1 MKRRPR
7 SGPRLWVARFTIV
20 NRTNNNELWVKVSH
34 RRVVVRNVVT
44 RVQCC
49 VQVYWLPPPDW
60 VRPPSTHRTLTGRQT
75 ASQLIIHCCI
85 PTTTTHRDSNQT
97 IKQQAAQ
104 HLSSFYSWRLSAE
117 SVCGVTLVLSDP
129 VDMLLVKTSN
139 YSHEGWNCQPTGH
152 ILSPTSV
159 GNILLKASLIT
170 ICWSRRSFSSSTFS
184 SSFVF
189 IICSCFLMKFSRFII
204 LRTFWSW
211 LFFKIL

>member
-1 MKRRPR
+1 MLLQGDSVVCRCTDCLHLTE
-7 SGPRLWVARFTIV
+7 SG
-20 NRTNNNELWVKVSH
+20 
-34 RRVVVRNVVT
+34 
-44 RVQCC
+44 
-49 VQVYWLPPPDW
+49 LPPHTGHWQVDTDSQPA
-60 VRPPSTHRTLTGRQT
+60 HHTLLDT
-75 ASQLIIHCCI
+75 
-85 PTTTTHRDSNQT
+85 TTTTHRDSNQT

-104 HLSSFYSWRLSAE
+104 HLSSFYSLRLSAE
-117 SVCGVTLVLSDP
+117 SVCGVTLVFSDP

-152 ILSPTSV
+152 ILGPTSV